1 MRHDRAVPSAD
12 SAVIR
17 HSPRSPAWACQGARA
32 RAVAVALLGAATL
45 LVPSRARAQD
55 TTARGAREV
64 TVRVAEITG
73 ARSCPCKASGL
84 AVPQGRGLYMV
95 AIGARWR
102 IAGSERGRASLEYVG
117 ELLPAIVSRGTADD
131 DLTFKPC
138 GLGLCGTLRSPDP
151 WHMQAAGAGFLPV
164 GFAGRVRVAPGIQ
177 VELRAAGGM
186 AVLSRPVPLAQ
197 AGRFNFIAEVSPTA
211 EVRMTHRVAATVGL
225 VLNHISNGGT
235 AELNPGMNS
244 RMLELGVAY
253 RR

>member
-1 MRHDRAVPSAD
+1 M
-12 SAVIR
+12 
-17 HSPRSPAWACQGARA
+17 
-32 RAVAVALLGAATL
+32 
-45 LVPSRARAQD
+45 
-55 TTARGAREV
+55 ARGPREI

-73 ARSCPCKASGL
+73 ASSCPCKAPGL
-84 AVPQGRGLYMV
+84 VVPQGRELYMV

-102 IAGSERGRASLEYVG
+102 IAGSERSRGELDYVG

-131 DLTFKPC
+131 DLALEPC
-138 GLGLCGTLRSPDP
+138 GAGLCGTLRSPDP
-151 WHMQAAGAGFLPV
+151 WHTKAVGAGFLPV
-164 GFAGRVRVAPGIQ
+164 GFTGRLRVVPRIQ
-177 VELRAAGGM
+177 LELRAAGGM

-211 EVRMTHRVAATVGL
+211 ELRVTRRVAATVGL

-244 RMLELGVAY
+244 RMLGLGVTY